1 MHNPSSAILNTLLT
15 HRDLQIFFSF
25 RADMGLLLEFEMADL
40 ADLAVSHLEEQMEGP
55 VAVSPMS
62 PSSCT

>member
-1 MHNPSSAILNTLLT
+1 MHNPSSAIQNTLLT
-15 HRDLQIFFSF
+15 HRNLQAFFSF
-25 RADMGLLLEFEMADL
+25 RVDMGLLLEFEIADL
-40 ADLAVSHLEEQMEGP
+40 ADLAVSRLEEHMEGP